1 MRVLQMKQK
10 NNKQEKICHSI
21 KGAVGCTDFSRS
33 YYFEA
38 IKNGTIKSFK
48 RGSRRFIL
56 HKDLVE
62 HINQVANDA
71 GVE

>member
-1 MRVLQMKQK
+1 ME
-10 NNKQEKICHSI
+10 QEKICYSI
-21 KGAVGCTDFSRS
+21 KGAVACTDFSRS

-38 IKNGTIKSFK
+38 IKKGTIKSFK

-62 HINQVANDA
+62 FIHREASQGEV
-71 GVE
+71 